1 MLLTRDQ
8 QFFLSI
14 LRETGYMR
22 RDQVLPLLRLH
33 DPAKEERHCEAILR
47 HLRYAGELIPL
58 GGELVCLPEY
68 RETEPDKDMLWALD
82 ILLALAS
89 GPPLQITGRK
99 PPYKLCFL
107 LAREDGRLDSFAVMP
122 VEPGREQITC
132 VLLSQQTWDVTLLLA
147 LCHLEQHR
155 LLKVNQ
161 RHYFV
166 VRQDGRPRFFKGGE
180 APR

>member
-47 HLRYAGELIPL
+47 HLRYAGELVPL

-68 RETEPDKDMLWALD
+68 REAKPDRDMLWALD

-99 PPYKLCFL
+99 PPYKLSSGPGGWAARSLCGHARGAGPGADHLCAAVPADVGCDAPAGALPPGAAPSAEGEPEAL
-107 LAREDGRLDSFAVMP
+107 LCGAAGWPPP
-122 VEPGREQITC
+122 V
-132 VLLSQQTWDVTLLLA
+132 L
-147 LCHLEQHR
+147 
-155 LLKVNQ
+155 
-161 RHYFV
+161 
-166 VRQDGRPRFFKGGE
+166 
-180 APR
+180 

>member
-14 LRETGYMR
+14 LRETGYIR

-47 HLRYAGELIPL
+47 HLRYAGELVPL
-58 GGELVCLPEY
+58 GEGLVCLPEY
-68 RETEPDKDMLWALD
+68 RETEPDRDMLWALD
-82 ILLALAS
+82 ILLVLAS
-89 GPPLQITGRK
+89 APPLQITGRK

-107 LAREDGRLDSFAVMP
+107 LAREGGRIDPFAIMP

-132 VLLSQQTWDVTLLLA
+132 VLLSQQRRDVTLLLA

-155 LLKVNQ
+155 LLKVSQ

-166 VRQDGRPRFFKGGE
+166 VRQNGRPRFFKGGE
-180 APR
+180 A

>member
-22 RDQVLPLLRLH
+22 RDQILPLLRLH
-33 DPAKEERHCEAILR
+33 DPAKEQRHCDAILR
-47 HLRYAGELIPL
+47 HLRYAGELTPL
-58 GGELVCLPEY
+58 GEDFVCLPEY
-68 RETEPDKDMLWALD
+68 RETQPDGDMLWALD

-107 LAREDGRLDSFAVMP
+107 LAREDGRLAPFAVMP

-132 VLLSQQTWDVTLLLA
+132 ILLAQQSRDVTLLLA
-147 LCHLEQHR
+147 LHHLEQHR
-155 LLKVNQ
+155 LLKVCQ

-166 VRQDGRPRFFKGGE
+166 LRQGGRPRFFRGGE
-180 APR
+180 ATR

>member
-22 RDQVLPLLRLH
+22 RDQILPLLRLH
-33 DPAKEERHCEAILR
+33 DPAKEQRHCDAILR
-47 HLRYAGELIPL
+47 RYAGELTPL
-58 GGELVCLPEY
+58 GEDFVCLPEY
-68 RETEPDKDMLWALD
+68 RETHPDSDMLWALD

-107 LAREDGRLDSFAVMP
+107 LAREDGRFDPFAVIP
-122 VEPGREQITC
+122 VEPGREQLTC
-132 VLLSQQTWDVTLLLA
+132 VLLSQQSRDMTLLLA
-147 LCHLEQHR
+147 LHHLDQHR
-155 LLKVNQ
+155 MLKVNQ